1 MSNIVVNFSDF
12 NDFADWLESE
22 EAKKVCE
29 EVAISI
35 LLDWENRAKVKS
47 PADTGVLRQSW
58 VHEGPTV
65 NGNTIDGVLY
75 NTAVADNGAPYPLY
89 VNYGHRQEPGRF
101 VPAIGKKLVKDFV
114 PGKFFLEDATEE
126 TIAQIQAIW
135 FQEVSEWWLSYGK

>member
-1 MSNIVVNFSDF
+1 MSSIVVNFSDF

-29 EVAISI
+29 EVAIAI
-35 LLDWENRAKVKS
+35 LNDWENRAKDKS

-58 VHEGPTV
+58 AHEGPTE

-75 NTAVADNGAPYPLY
+75 NYAVSDDGKPYPLY
-89 VNYGHRQEPGRF
+89 VNNGHRIVDRLKKEHGFYPGLR
-101 VPAIGKKLVKDFV
+101 
-114 PGKFFLEDATEE
+114 FLEKATEE